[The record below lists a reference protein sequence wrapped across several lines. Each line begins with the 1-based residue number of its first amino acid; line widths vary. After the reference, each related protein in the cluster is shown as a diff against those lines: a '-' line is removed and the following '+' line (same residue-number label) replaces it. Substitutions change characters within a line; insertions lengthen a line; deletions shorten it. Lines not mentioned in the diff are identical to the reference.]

1 MTDASD
7 VARILVSHAVASRG
21 HQVAIVLVYGS
32 RASGH
37 HSPDSDLDICYIP
50 DGDGAA
56 DLSSQFVLDGLPYDF
71 WPLSWAS
78 AEAIANG
85 LPDRPWA
92 FAASLIAGA
101 KVLYHRS
108 QVDLDRFVALQDRI
122 DELTR
127 PESYAY
133 MVAGALRQFPGMLAE
148 LGRLRLAHRS
158 GDERGRYA
166 AGWRLVGGALDCLAR
181 LNQTYFTGG
190 LGKCLPQVLA
200 MEHRPEGLETMLR
213 GITNPVSGG
222 KVLEH
227 AECLAAAVRS
237 ALLVAQALTASPVA
251 PREVFADFYFY
262 VVEWVGKIRRA
273 CECGDVWAA
282 GAAAW
287 GLEGELASMLSR
299 ARQGL
304 GDGDFNL
311 LGDYRLSYAEAQL
324 PDLVG
329 PAATGDLELLARRAG
344 ELQATF
350 GKWLESQSV
359 PLGVLRG
366 EEELKRFL
374 ASRLA
379 P

>member
-7 VARILVSHAVASRG
+7 VARILVSHAVAHRG
-21 HQVAIVLVYGS
+21 DQVAVVLVYGS
-32 RASGH
+32 RASGR

-78 AEAIANG
+78 AEAIANA
-85 LPDRPWA
+85 LSDRPWA

-101 KVLYHRS
+101 KVVYHRS
-108 QVDLDRFVALQDRI
+108 RADLDRFVALQDRI
-122 DELTR
+122 EELTR

-148 LGRLRLAHRS
+148 LGKLRLAHGS

-166 AGWRLVGGALDCLAR
+166 AGWRLAGAALDCLAR
-181 LNQTYFTGG
+181 VNQRYFTGG
-190 LGKCLPQVLA
+190 LAKCLPQALA
-200 MEHRPEGLETMLR
+200 MEHRPEELEAMLR
-213 GITNPVSGG
+213 GITSPVSGEQ
-222 KVLEH
+222 VLEH

-237 ALLVAQALTASPVA
+237 ALLAAQALTASPAA
-251 PREVFADFYFY
+251 PSEVFADFYFY

-273 CECGDVWAA
+273 CEAGDTWAA

-287 GLEGELASMLSR
+287 GLEEELAPMLGR

-304 GDGDFNL
+304 GDGAFNL
-311 LGDYRLSYAEAQL
+311 LGDYRLSYAEAPL
-324 PDLVG
+324 PDLLE
-329 PAATGDLELLARRAG
+329 PAAKGDLELLAKRAG

-350 GKWLESQSV
+350 GTWLESRSV
-359 PLGVLRG
+359 PLGVLRD

-374 ASRLA
+374 ARRLA